1 MCGQTDGDDEMFR
14 NNSALLIERRANN
27 NSWSTQDLSF
37 IDNID
42 TIIVVSLIS
51 WVHETSE
58 WSHVRDDGW

>member
-51 WVHETSE
+51 
-58 WSHVRDDGW
+58 